1 MTTVKL
7 YPSASPAP
15 SAVPSS
21 LPSLLQTPSGL
32 ALVELQGEFNMPK
45 DANGDVVSAAE
56 IGTLHFPDYAPDNN
70 SDDSAWMDRV
80 HLYIGKHQRL
90 TGQVKKLPRAIAV
103 VRRRQNGSYESSGGM
118 VEEQGDNI
126 EVVEIVKYKLAFA
139 SRPEP
144 VAMASAT

>member
-1 MTTVKL
+1 MASVKL
-7 YPSASPAP
+7 YPPASPAP
-15 SAVPSS
+15 SAGPSF

-32 ALVELQGEFNMPK
+32 ALVELQGEFNLPK
-45 DANGDVVSAAE
+45 DDNGETVSAAE
-56 IGTLHFPDYAPDNN
+56 IGTLHFPDYAPDDR
-70 SDDSAWMDRV
+70 DDSAWMERV

-90 TGQVKKLPRAIAV
+90 TGQVKKLPRAMAV
-103 VRRRQNGSYESSGGM
+103 VRRRQNGSYESSGGV

-144 VAMASAT
+144 VATANAP